1 MIPGCESSFYFFL
14 TIAHE
19 QLNRLSSDFGG
30 LKTYWAKI
38 MNLVV
43 NLSLRCKLNYF
54 QIAWW
59 TEKKSFKSF
68 FSNTCQTDWA
78 QLFTTYSQWYLVVN
92 LLFFLTT
99 HKLLNILSSI
109 FKIFSLWWHRLILSF
124 STTHFKNLIGLWQ
137 LFFIKVTY
145 WPNHWQILKFLLDS

>member
-19 QLNRLSSDFGG
+19 QLNGLSSDFGG

-59 TEKKSFKSF
+59 TEIKFWGLFLQYMPNWLSSTFHNIFPMILS
-68 FSNTCQTDWA
+68 CQSTI
-78 QLFTTYSQWYLVVN
+78 
-92 LLFFLTT
+92 FLTT

-109 FKIFSLWWHRLILSF
+109 FKIFSLWWHKLILSF
-124 STTHFKNLIGLWQ
+124 STPHFKNLIGLWQ
-137 LFFIKVTY
+137 LF
-145 WPNHWQILKFLLDS
+145 LLRWLTNLITDRY